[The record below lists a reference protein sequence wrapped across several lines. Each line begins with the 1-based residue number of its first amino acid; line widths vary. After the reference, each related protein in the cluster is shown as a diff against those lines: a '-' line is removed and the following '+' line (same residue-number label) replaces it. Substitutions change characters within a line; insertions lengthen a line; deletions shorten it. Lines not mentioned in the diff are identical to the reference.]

1 MIRDKYRID
10 AFIATGSM
18 ANVYAATHRNGSR
31 RISRIEIVSPDPKTS
46 AAHMGRLIDQ
56 PVLVLHGQQVAGVD
70 GHLQDPARMELSA
83 PDART
88 PNGDPTR

>member
-1 MIRDKYRID
+1 MVEAGGVEPPSLARQPEPTTCLAHRD
-10 AFIATGSM
+10 
-18 ANVYAATHRNGSR
+18 
-31 RISRIEIVSPDPKTS
+31 ISILQS
-46 AAHMGRLIDQ
+46 
-56 PVLVLHGQQVAGVD
+56 GVD